1 MYMARAMSRRT
12 RATPRGS
19 QATLEYAKTVLT
31 QEARAISALPR
42 RLGASF
48 LTAVDLLDGCAGRVV
63 CTAIGK
69 PGFIAQKLSATL
81 ASTGVPSHYLHPAE
95 AAHGDLGRVTKGDVV
110 IALSNSGTSEE
121 VVRLLVPL
129 KRLGV
134 QLIAVTGD
142 AKSPLGRAADVV
154 VDLGPIDEA
163 CPMGLVPTASSAAL
177 HAVCDALAM
186 TLAWRREFTEAQYA
200 LYHPGGK
207 LGRSVMKVRELMR
220 AGDANPVIRD
230 TATLAQVVGVMTR
243 TPGRPGA
250 ANVVDAKGRLVGIFT
265 DGDLRRLAEQ
275 EKLNLKGRISEVMVR
290 RPKCVGPEELVLAAT
305 AMMRELKIDQLPVVD
320 AEGRAVGLLDVQD
333 VLAARVV

>member
-1 MYMARAMSRRT
+1 MYTARAMARPKRSGTRSN
-12 RATPRGS
+12 RAT
-19 QATLEYAKTVLT
+19 LDYAKTVLT
-31 QEARAISALPR
+31 QEARAIDALPA
-42 RLGASF
+42 RLGDSF
-48 LTAVDLLDGCAGRVV
+48 ITALDALDACTGRIV
-63 CTAIGK
+63 CTGIGK

-81 ASTGVPSHYLHPAE
+81 ASIGVPSLYLHPAE
-95 AAHGDLGRVTKGDVV
+95 AAHGDLGRVTKHDVV
-110 IALSNSGTSEE
+110 VALSNSGTSEE
-121 VVRLLVPL
+121 VVRLLMPL

-134 QLIAVTGD
+134 AIVALTGD
-142 AKSPLGRAADVV
+142 AKSPLAKGADVV

-177 HAVCDALAM
+177 HAICDALAM
-186 TLAWRREFTEAQYA
+186 TLAWRRQFSQAEYA

-220 AGDANPVIRD
+220 AGDANPLIRD

-250 ANVVDAKGRLVGIFT
+250 ANVVDSKGRLVGIFT

-275 EKLNLKGRISEVMVR
+275 DALKLKGRIADVMVR
-290 RPKCVGPEELVLAAT
+290 RPKFIGPDELVLAAV
-305 AMMRELKIDQLPVVD
+305 AMMRELKVDQLPVVD